1 MLSSCKILLESG
13 EELNSKVLLPI
24 VCELAA
30 NEPVYTVLEEL
41 FKAYA
46 ESPTNN
52 SPSPPPY
59 SSQEYGNSSAKFDV
73 LQFSQDILNWKPEP

>member
-1 MLSSCKILLESG
+1 MLDSG
-13 EELNSKVLLPI
+13 EELNGKVLLPI

-52 SPSPPPY
+52 SPSPPH
-59 SSQEYGNSSAKFDV
+59 SAQEYGNSSAKFDI
-73 LQFSQDILNWKPEP
+73 LQFSQDILNWKPDP